1 MFRCVQ
7 AFGFSVLQGQEFGV
21 SDEAEAAQSTSF
33 FFFLCVCVCGGG
45 GSCPG
50 HFKELN
56 EVPRAW
62 RNQSVQVISLKN
74 PNLALEYHTLILFL
88 LKEPL

>member
-33 FFFLCVCVCGGG
+33 FFFFFVCVCVCVWWGGG
-45 GSCPG
+45 AVRGTS
-50 HFKELN
+50 
-56 EVPRAW
+56 R
-62 RNQSVQVISLKN
+62 SLTRCHERGATK
-74 PNLALEYHTLILFL
+74 AY
-88 LKEPL
+88 K